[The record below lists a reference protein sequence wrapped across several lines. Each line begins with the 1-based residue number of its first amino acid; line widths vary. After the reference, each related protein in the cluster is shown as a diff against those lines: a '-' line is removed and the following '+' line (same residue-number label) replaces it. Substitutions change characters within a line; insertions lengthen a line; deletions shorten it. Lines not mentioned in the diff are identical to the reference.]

1 VGSNST
7 FPNFDSRHGHWQNRC
22 YAAPPNLKRPRL
34 TRSNRARHAKRV
46 VNLRLQGI
54 AAALGELAGAHR
66 ESDLAAMVLDSLGLT
81 VADLEAA
88 GADAVD
94 LEPLK
99 SASPNFTRRG

>member
-1 VGSNST
+1 
-7 FPNFDSRHGHWQNRC
+7 
-22 YAAPPNLKRPRL
+22 
-34 TRSNRARHAKRV
+34 
-46 VNLRLQGI
+46 
-54 AAALGELAGAHR
+54 
-66 ESDLAAMVLDSLGLT
+66 MVLDSLGLT